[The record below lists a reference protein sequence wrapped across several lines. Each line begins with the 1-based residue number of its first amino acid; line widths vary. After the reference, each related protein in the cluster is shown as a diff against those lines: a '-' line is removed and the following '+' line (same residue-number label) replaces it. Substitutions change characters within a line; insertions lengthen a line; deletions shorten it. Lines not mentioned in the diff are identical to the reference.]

1 VNSRNTG
8 VLTGVVGRDM
18 IQTYE
23 ISTMGRKVQAPAV
36 RIDDVIVVMNGK
48 FVTVGEIFD
57 AYWREANTLPD
68 LTYVVEQL
76 KAVGNKPDV
85 FTFVQRAPDTKPQYE
100 YLMEWDNVAAIPV
113 TTHEKWLREQISA
126 ACRRNIRTSEK
137 KGVTVR
143 VDRYDETYVRGIM
156 SVYNESP
163 IRAGRK
169 FWHYDKPFDVV
180 EAENGTYR
188 ERSTYLGAY
197 FQDEFIGYMKIVWD
211 TRSAAI
217 MQIISKLEY
226 RDRRPNNALMSYAVK
241 LCEQRGINH
250 LLYERLV
257 YGNKGEDSL
266 TRFKKE
272 NGFIRMDLPRYY
284 VPLTLKGKIALM
296 LGLHREMKEMV
307 PQRLR
312 QQLVDLRDK
321 WYANRF
327 RVAGGA

>member
-1 VNSRNTG
+1 MMQS
-8 VLTGVVGRDM
+8 
-18 IQTYE
+18 QTHE

-36 RIDDVIVVMNGK
+36 RLGEVIVVMNGK

-57 AYWREANTLPD
+57 AYWQKADSLPD
-68 LTYVVEQL
+68 LKCVVEQL
-76 KAVGNKPDV
+76 KAAGNRPDV
-85 FTFVQRAPDTKPQYE
+85 FTFVQRVPSMEPRYDY
-100 YLMEWDNVAAIPV
+100 YMEWDNVAAIPV
-113 TTHEKWLREQISA
+113 STHEKWLREQISSTS
-126 ACRRNIRTSEK
+126 RRNIRTSEK

-143 VDRYDETYVRGIM
+143 VEPYDDRFVRGIM

-163 IRAGRK
+163 VRAGRK
-169 FWHYDKPFDVV
+169 FWHYRKPFEVV

-197 FQDEFIGYMKIVWD
+197 LQDEFIGYMKIVWD

-217 MQIISKLEY
+217 MQVLSKLEF
-226 RDRRPNNALMSYAVK
+226 RDRRPNNALMSHAVK
-241 LCEQRGINH
+241 LCEERGAKH
-250 LLYERLV
+250 LLYERLI

-266 TRFKKE
+266 TRFKRE

-284 VPLTLKGKIALM
+284 IPLTLRGKIALM
-296 LGLHREMKEMV
+296 LGLHREVKEMV

-312 QQLVDLRDK
+312 RQLIDLRDK

-327 RVAGGA
+327 KVAGGA

>member
-1 VNSRNTG
+1 MQ
-8 VLTGVVGRDM
+8 VLTH
-18 IQTYE
+18 E

-36 RIDDVIVVMNGK
+36 RLGDVIVVINGSV
-48 FVTVGEIFD
+48 VTVGEVFD
-57 AYWREANTLPD
+57 AYWRKADTLPD
-68 LTYVVEQL
+68 LKWIVEEL
-76 KAVGNKPDV
+76 KAADNRPDV
-85 FTFVQRAPDTKPQYE
+85 FTFVQRVPDTKPQYD
-100 YLMEWDNVAAIPV
+100 YYMELDNVAAIPV
-113 TTHEKWLREQISA
+113 STHEKWLREQISSA
-126 ACRRNIRTSEK
+126 SRRNIRTSEK

-143 VDRYDETYVRGIM
+143 VEQYDEKYVRGIM
-156 SVYNESP
+156 SIYNESP
-163 IRAGRK
+163 VRAGRQ
-169 FWHYDKPFDVV
+169 FWHYRKPFEVV
-180 EAENGTYR
+180 EKENGTYR

-197 FQDEFIGYMKIVWD
+197 LQDEFIGYMKIVWD

-226 RDRRPNNALMSYAVK
+226 RDRRPNNALMSRAVK
-241 LCEQRGINH
+241 LCEERGIRY
-250 LLYERLV
+250 LLYERLI

-296 LGLHREMKEMV
+296 LGLHREMKERV

-312 QQLVDLRDK
+312 QHLVDLRDK

-327 RVAGGA
+327 KVARGA

>member
-1 VNSRNTG
+1 MQR
-8 VLTGVVGRDM
+8 
-18 IQTYE
+18 QTYE
-23 ISTMGRKVQAPAV
+23 ISTMGQKIQVPAV
-36 RIDDVIVVMNGK
+36 RVDDVIVVMNGK

-57 AYWREANTLPD
+57 AYWHEADSLPD
-68 LTYVVEQL
+68 LKYMVEKL
-76 KAVGNKPDV
+76 KVARNRPDV
-85 FTFVQRAPDTKPQYE
+85 FTFVQRVPHTTPQYD
-100 YLMEWDNVAAIPV
+100 YYMEWDNVAVIPIS
-113 TTHEKWLREQISA
+113 THERWFREQISS

-143 VDRYDETYVRGIM
+143 VDSYDAKYVRGIM
-156 SVYNESP
+156 SIYNESP

-169 FWHYDKPFDVV
+169 FWHYRKPFEAV

-197 FQDEFIGYMKIVWD
+197 LQDEFIGYMKIVWD

-226 RDRRPNNALMSYAVK
+226 RDRRPNNALMSRAVQ
-241 LCEQRGINH
+241 LCQERGIEY
-250 LLYERLV
+250 LLYERLI

-272 NGFIRMDLPRYY
+272 NGFIKMDLPRYY
-284 VPLTLKGKIALM
+284 IPLTLKGKIALM
-296 LGLHREMKEMV
+296 LGLYREMKEMV
-307 PQRLR
+307 PRRVR

-327 RVAGGA
+327 KAARRA